1 MAIPSF
7 SEIARYR
14 TEAPKL
20 RTIAV
25 THDLIG
31 RHGRI
36 ATVLQRHLEVIGR
49 RKPFTVL
56 DIGAYDRAFGRSLEN
71 IRLPCRYYSLD
82 IDNSTAHEF
91 HGVDEVNG
99 SFDVIGMF
107 ELIEHLPY
115 EQGHELLHKAYGFL
129 APEGQLFISTP
140 NPFHPTR
147 YFSDVS
153 HKQHWPPDDLY
164 ALLRHVGFAGEN
176 IQVFGV
182 IYMPSDPVR
191 SWITHI
197 RNLIWRVIGFEIC
210 GGILAIAKKG
220 RSEKENG

>member
-1 MAIPSF
+1 MTAIPSF

-14 TEAPKL
+14 AEAPKL
-20 RTIAV
+20 KTIVV

-31 RHGRI
+31 RHGRM
-36 ATVLQRHLEVIGR
+36 ATVLQRHLEMIGR
-49 RKPFTVL
+49 QKSFKVL

-91 HGVDEVNG
+91 HGLDEVNG
-99 SFDVIGMF
+99 NFNVIAMF

-115 EQGHELLHKAYGFL
+115 EQVDELLHKAYGFL
-129 APEGQLFISTP
+129 EPEGQLFISTP

-164 ALLRHVGFAGEN
+164 ALLRHVGFQRGRIEMY
-176 IQVFGV
+176 GV
-182 IYMPSDPVR
+182 VYFPLGLFR
-191 SWITHI
+191 RALEGI
-197 RNLIWRVIGFEIC
+197 RNAIWQAIGIDRR
-210 GGILAIAKKG
+210 GGILAIAIKDG
-220 RSEKENG
+220 AS